1 MAHSYLGV
9 SLAFN
14 YCMWTSQLSELGSEI
29 LLCSFMLFL
38 LLSSSWAEDSV
49 KGWMIRA
56 EIFFGRA
63 EEIAASLYL
72 HCLLLLYAHT
82 LLFWLQEQSN
92 VNDLRDLHLGNSIPC
107 SLRSWLHYCILAR
120 NTDTAARYQPCKPNK
135 TSFCFLEAEFLI
147 IAPTWLYKVSGK
159 HIYLTLLKIRQI
171 YI

>member
-1 MAHSYLGV
+1 MAYSYLGV

-29 LLCSFMLFL
+29 HLRSFMLFL

-49 KGWMIRA
+49 KGWTIRA

-63 EEIAASLYL
+63 EEIAPSLYL
-72 HCLLLLYAHT
+72 HCLLLLYVHT
-82 LLFWLQEQSN
+82 LLFWLQEQSK
-92 VNDLRDLHLGNSIPC
+92 VNDLTDLHLGNSIPC

-135 TSFCFLEAEFLI
+135 ISFCFLEAKFLHHCPNL
-147 IAPTWLYKVSGK
+147 AP
-159 HIYLTLLKIRQI
+159 
-171 YI
+171 